1 MSTNNKSY
9 VSAIKSDICNDNIVD
24 MTKKYSSKYVTR
36 ADSFKKS
43 GEYNKAVSCYLQS
56 IMLERNNPTSYIG
69 LGQSYKFLNNYDKA
83 IQTFEKSLELKSNNY
98 EAYYEMGICY
108 ILKQQPEKAIECFKQ
123 SVLIDKNQLDVQLQL
138 ALAHELVDEQYM
150 AMMIYDKLIEEHPT
164 YLKAHSHKAAL
175 LICQGRYKD
184 ACKIFFDILKVDEKF
199 YRAYFG
205 IGVCFDNL
213 KKNADARRYYKKFLS
228 VRPDSSHANYVK
240 ERLKALK
247 TPSSKINDYMG
258 LV

>member
-1 MSTNNKSY
+1 MSTKNNGY
-9 VSAIKSDICNDNIVD
+9 VSTIASNSDNVVD
-24 MTKKYSSKYVTR
+24 MTKNSSSKYVTR
-36 ADSFKKS
+36 ADGFKKS

-56 IMLERNNPTSYIG
+56 IMLERNNPNSYIG

-83 IQTFEKSLELKSNNY
+83 IQTFEKSLEFKSNSY

-108 ILKQQPEKAIECFKQ
+108 VLKQQPEKAIECFKQ
-123 SVLIDKNQLDVQLQL
+123 SVLIDRNQLDVQLQL
-138 ALAHELVDEQYM
+138 ALAHELVDEQDM

-175 LICQGRYKD
+175 LICQGKYKE
-184 ACKIFFDILKVDEKF
+184 ACKIFFDILKVDANF
-199 YRAYFG
+199 HRAYFG

-213 KKNADARRYYKKFLS
+213 KKVSDAKRFYKKFLKM
-228 VRPDSSHANYVK
+228 RPESSHAGYVM

-247 TPSSKINDYMG
+247 TPVSSIKDYMG